1 LIKADLRR
9 VHMESGVKKI
19 NLSVAICSFA
29 IDVRSSW
36 LVAAE
41 RLVKGVLSELPPFV
55 EPGGVVEEIDGSRPV
70 VLAACFAAFFAR
82 RLCFDVDGG
91 MMVVKSKG
99 R

>member
-1 LIKADLRR
+1 
-9 VHMESGVKKI
+9 MEGELKKI

-41 RLVKGVLSELPPFV
+41 RLVMGVLSELPPFV

-70 VLAACFAAFFAR
+70 ALAACFAAFSAR
-82 RLCFDVDGG
+82 RLCFDADGG
-91 MMVVKSKG
+91 MMVVKRKG
-99 R
+99 SQ